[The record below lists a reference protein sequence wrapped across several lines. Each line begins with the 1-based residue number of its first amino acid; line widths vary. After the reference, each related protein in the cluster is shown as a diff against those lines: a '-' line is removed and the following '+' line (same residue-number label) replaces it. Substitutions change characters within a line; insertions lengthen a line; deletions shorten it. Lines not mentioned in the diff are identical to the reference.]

1 MRNALINNEPDEI
14 EQLKKVY
21 VLVRIMQVNNEKLS
35 GNISIYNNLQN
46 PMSSRDMVANNTE
59 QKELQRICM
68 TGEAPNIFVDHR
80 FQISMRR

>member
-1 MRNALINNEPDEI
+1 MNQDEI

-59 QKELQRICM
+59 QKELQRMCM
-68 TGEAPNIFVDHR
+68 TGELRIYL
-80 FQISMRR
+80 